1 MEVTQI
7 TKTIVGIVALSIIL
21 SGGTIPDKWFDMF
34 GSPSAQDIQDLG
46 GTMQLENGDNGDEC
60 LLLTGSVVLNRL
72 YSKNWKGDTI
82 RDIILAKGQY
92 ATKTRNNFTT
102 VKVKKR
108 IKMLAK
114 YLLIFGPICDSRV
127 TYQGQS
133 INGKG
138 IKDPETGKII
148 HVYKRIKVPGQKDEL
163 FCYE

>member
-21 SGGTIPDKWFDMF
+21 SGGTIPDKWFNMF

-114 YLLIFGPICDSRV
+114 YLLIFGPIAPSNV
-127 TYQGQS
+127 TYQGQG

-138 IKDPETGKII
+138 IIDPETGKIV
-148 HVYKRIKVPGQKDEL
+148 HVYKRIKVPGQKDEI